1 MMVQQPPLVVR
12 PPDAFNYFSSA
23 TCCHD
28 NSGFTFC
35 TTCGTDD
42 SSFDLRAMRGSD
54 DFSRHLLDSAR
65 LATDRPTGASRA
77 AGWCSPHLF
86 HGSSAS
92 DADSR
97 GCRLPATKLYIIT
110 TLSPIPKL
118 VWATLDDPQWR
129 AAMAEEYATLMS
141 NNTWDLVPR
150 PRDANVV
157 IDMWKFKHK
166 FNDDKTLERYKARRV
181 LHGFMQRPNVDL

>member
-1 MMVQQPPLVVR
+1 MPSTTSRVPRVVTTTPASPSAPHAALTTPASTSVPCVALMTSPAASSIVPVLPPTAQPV
-12 PPDAFNYFSSA
+12 
-23 TCCHD
+23 
-28 NSGFTFC
+28 
-35 TTCGTDD
+35 
-42 SSFDLRAMRGSD
+42 
-54 DFSRHLLDSAR
+54 
-65 LATDRPTGASRA
+65 
-77 AGWCSPHLF
+77 PHV
-86 HGSSAS
+86 
-92 DADSR
+92 
-97 GCRLPATKLYIIT
+97 LPAGAVPISSVVHLHLMQTRGAVGFRQPKLYIIT

-118 VWATLDDPQWR
+118 VWVTLDDPQWR

-166 FNDDKTLERYKARRV
+166 FNDDKTLERYKAHRV